1 MFDLK
6 QIIEII
12 ATVFVSKFCSLLS
25 PDDDSV
31 FYSLG
36 FFIGKQQFVHADGA
50 GLAQESTSCSYNRA
64 QLGSVLCLDTR
75 HFLGP
80 FSRQQLPLGK
90 VTLYYI
96 PIYEDS
102 LLVNANLEG
111 SEFNLFEYVFHL
123 QPNLIISKN

>member
-1 MFDLK
+1 MFDHK

-50 GLAQESTSCSYNRA
+50 GLAQESTSCGYNRYNHFCYIFMRSCVRA
-64 QLGSVLCLDTR
+64 CCITDDLTNSV
-75 HFLGP
+75 
-80 FSRQQLPLGK
+80 
-90 VTLYYI
+90 
-96 PIYEDS
+96 
-102 LLVNANLEG
+102 
-111 SEFNLFEYVFHL
+111 
-123 QPNLIISKN
+123 